1 MNYRLISWILACC
14 LGLPVAV
21 FAQPASSL
29 SPGATQQRS
38 QDTLEFY
45 KLDKL
50 LDESRKE
57 DAQIEKLPVAP
68 EETAERPEKASFLLS
83 RVVTN
88 TSRILSEEEIRK
100 VTAPY
105 EGREASIDDLFRLID
120 ELNALYAERKIV
132 TARAFLPPQKISDG
146 IVEIRLV
153 ESLLGKVI
161 IEGNKDTRSSYIA
174 NQFTLRGGELLTM
187 TRLEQELQRFN
198 RLNDVLVRAELRR
211 GEEPLTTDC
220 LLKVTEPAPYSLLV
234 YADNAG
240 QKDTGRERV
249 GALFSVRSLTGRR
262 DALSLGAN
270 GSEGTRAGYLSYDTP
285 VHASGTRLGLSYNIN
300 TIKVVDGIFEP
311 LKITGESSDLDLY
324 LSQPLHVAEDR
335 QLKGHAGFHWK
346 KSTTDFDDVELF
358 ATKVRSAYAGLVFQQ
373 AATSSVFYGRGE
385 VTVGFDDFGGDR
397 SFVRGNIDL
406 AYRRQLA
413 GGFGMLLRG
422 SGQLADTHLLP
433 SMEQFQLGGIATV
446 RGYSEGLK
454 LGDDG
459 YFTSL
464 ELYVPM
470 PAWKVGGKSFGE
482 MVRGVAFVDHGGA
495 FPYKGNGE
503 SIDHKDFLTSVG
515 GGVIFQLSQYLSGRL
530 YVGVPLGEREEGQDD
545 AKVHFFIQS
554 NLL

>member
-1 MNYRLISWILACC
+1 MNYRLLSWVMACC
-14 LGLPVAV
+14 LGLPGAV
-21 FAQPASSL
+21 YAQPASSL

-57 DAQIEKLPVAP
+57 APRVEQPPVVP
-68 EETAERPEKASFLLS
+68 EGAEERPVKASFLLS

-88 TSRILSEEEIRK
+88 PSRILSEEAIRK
-100 VTAPY
+100 VAAPY
-105 EGREASIDDLFRLID
+105 EGREVSIDDLFRLLD
-120 ELNALYAERKIV
+120 ELNGLYAERKIV
-132 TARAFLPPQKISDG
+132 TARAFLLPQKISDG
-146 IVEIRLV
+146 VVEIRLV
-153 ESLLGKVI
+153 ESLLGRVQ

-174 NQFTLRGGELLTM
+174 DRFTLPRGELLTL

-198 RLNDVLVRAELRR
+198 RLNDIAVRAELRR

-220 LLKVTEPAPYSLLV
+220 ILKIIEPSPYALLV

-240 QKDTGRERV
+240 QKDTGRERGGV
-249 GALFSVRSLTGRR
+249 LFSVRSLTGRR
-262 DALSLGAN
+262 DVLSLGGN
-270 GSEGTRAGYLSYDTP
+270 GSEGTRAGYLSYETP
-285 VHASGTRLGLSYNIN
+285 VHPSGTRMGLSYNIN
-300 TIKVVDGIFEP
+300 TIKVVDGVFEP

-324 LSQPLHVAEDR
+324 LSQPLHVAEDAL
-335 QLKGHAGFHWK
+335 LKGDAGFHWK

-358 ATKVRSAYAGLVFQQ
+358 ATKVRSAYAGLVYQQ
-373 AATSSVFYGRGE
+373 ADASSVFYGRGE

-397 SFVRGNIDL
+397 SFVRGNVDL
-406 AYRRQLA
+406 AYRRQFA

-422 SGQLADTHLLP
+422 SGQLADVHLLP

-459 YFTSL
+459 YFASL
-464 ELYVPM
+464 ELYAPA
-470 PAWKVGGKSFGE
+470 PAWTVGGKRLNE
-482 MVRGVAFVDHGGA
+482 MVKGVAFVDHGGA
-495 FPYKGNGE
+495 FPYKGDGE

-530 YVGVPLGEREEGQDD
+530 YIGFPLGEREENQDE
-545 AKVHFFIQS
+545 ARVHFFVQS